1 MEGKDYRIQKRGPDR
16 VSRNGDRVHKKEH
29 DRMVKFGPWMVL
41 FLLGAAPGEVPPA
54 VTLSSPIRLWVDQ
67 IGYQTKG
74 RKMAVV
80 ASDSPLPE
88 SLPIELRDDKTE
100 KTVWKLAD
108 QPRALQPFG
117 GGQRDRDSG
126 DYVAQLDFSEFAAPG
141 RYYFVLAGPSPV
153 RSYKFNLAER
163 PYREAGLAA
172 WKAFY
177 YNRADGEK
185 LEKHG
190 GLWNHGRAFLGPNQA
205 SEAKVYKWIQGKAW
219 HDTVGT
225 EVIDPKTYDVHG
237 GWWDAGDFNKYTSN
251 TVATQNLMLCTYEM
265 SAPGPKDKE
274 LNIPESGNG
283 LPDVLDEIRFGTEFL
298 IRDHDGTGAAF
309 GRVHQAGGSP
319 PESVKTAVQL
329 TMPNSETTMG
339 RAAALAY
346 AAVVWKESKLD
357 EAFARKCVDESMRSW
372 NLLKEKPHPW
382 PADPAKPGHVLSQ
395 GEMRGDLDYPLWRAT
410 AAACYFRL
418 GGKKE
423 FDDIVHEACAKWDWA
438 QGKSFEPG
446 DRDAFYPLI
455 WIYTH
460 TKGADPVL
468 VASAKKAILGTA
480 DATLHWTGPKRGY
493 GMAVRGYW
501 WGSNSLVGHTG
512 GLLVMASLLTEDK
525 EKKKAYLDAAEEYVH
540 YLFGRNPIGKCYL
553 SNMKGF
559 GAEHSSFVMF
569 HNWVGN
575 VNSPAGARYIGEGE
589 GKIGPFPGMVIGG
602 VNGSMKKLIED
613 LDWRK
618 NPWEYNEPDIA
629 YQVAVCQLLSLFTWP
644 R

>member
-1 MEGKDYRIQKRGPDR
+1 MIRRG
-16 VSRNGDRVHKKEH
+16 VVLILAGLAVAASGDL
-29 DRMVKFGPWMVL
+29 PS
-41 FLLGAAPGEVPPA
+41 A
-54 VTLSSPIRLWVDQ
+54 VTVSSPIRIWVDQ
-67 IGYQTKG
+67 IGYRTNGK
-74 RKMAVV
+74 KMAVI
-80 ASDSPLPE
+80 ASDRALPE
-88 SLPIELRDDKTE
+88 SLPIELRDE
-100 KTVWKLAD
+100 KGAKAVWRLEDHPKSY
-108 QPRALQPFG
+108 QPFG
-117 GGQRDRDSG
+117 GGQKDPDSG
-126 DYVAQLDFSEFAAPG
+126 DFVAQVDFTDFTLPG
-141 RYYFVLAGPSPV
+141 RYCFVLGSPDPV
-153 RSYKFNLAER
+153 RSYRFNIADR

-190 GLWNHGRAFLGPNQA
+190 GLWSHGKAFLGPGQA
-205 SEAKVYKWIQGKAW
+205 TEAKVYKWIPGKAW

-251 TVATQNLMLCTYEM
+251 TVSTHNFMLLTYEM
-265 SAPGPKDKE
+265 SLGGPKDKE

-283 LPDVLDEIRFGTEFL
+283 IPDVLDEIRIGTEFL
-298 IRDHDGTGAAF
+298 IRDQDGTGAAF

-346 AAVVWKESKLD
+346 AACIWKESKLD
-357 EAFARKCVDESMRSW
+357 EAFGRKCLDESMRSW
-372 NLLKEKPHPW
+372 NLLKEKAHPW
-382 PADPAKPGHVLSQ
+382 PADPAKPGRVLPQ
-395 GEMRGDLDYPLWRAT
+395 GEMRGDQDYPLWRAT
-410 AAACYFRL
+410 AAAALFRL
-418 GGKKE
+418 TGKKE
-423 FDDIVHEACAKWDWA
+423 YDDIVRESCAPWDWA
-438 QGKSFEPG
+438 QGKPFGPG
-446 DRDAFYPLI
+446 DKDGFYPLM
-455 WIYTH
+455 WIYLH
-460 TKGADPVL
+460 AKGADPGI
-468 VASAKKAILGTA
+468 VANAKKAILGTA
-480 DATLHWTGPKRGY
+480 EATVNLTGPKRGY
-493 GMAVRGYW
+493 AMAIRGYW

-512 GLLVMASLLTEDK
+512 GLLVMAAQLTDDK
-525 EKKKAYLDAAEEYVH
+525 EKKKAYLEAAEEYVH
-540 YLFGRNPIGKCYL
+540 YLFGRNPIGTCYL

-559 GAEHSSFVMF
+559 GAEHSALVMF

-575 VNSPAGARYIGEGE
+575 VGSPYGAKYIGEGE

-629 YQVAVCQLLSLFTWP
+629 YQVAVCQLLSAFTWP